1 MSEPA
6 REYTPGEMEVV
17 EQVST
22 YGAFNGLLKW
32 ASLAIGALL
41 LFLVMWLCAGAGL
54 PAAFV
59 VTAIVVGIG
68 VVFLRGGGKPAGD
81 PDH

>member
-6 REYTPGEMEVV
+6 HEYTPGEMEVV

-22 YGAFNGLLKW
+22 YGAFNSLLKSS
-32 ASLAIGALL
+32 SLAIGALL

-54 PAAFV
+54 FASLV

-68 VVFLRGGGKPAGD
+68 VVFLRGGGKPETDTG
-81 PDH
+81 H